1 MRPTLWRNNGPV
13 WRRSTD
19 ARSVWR
25 HRPCRPLYSIY
36 SVLCTPWPSP
46 FLFLFCFFPFV
57 IIILTKKNKKTR
69 TLERKKEKKNI
80 KNFLLLLWLVV
91 AVCVYDILIHEIIG
105 WQPSSRRHW
114 TRKSFPLFIGSAL
127 CESLRPAERRAPATS
142 PSAYSFIFLIFSS
155 FPRIVRPLSGITAAA
170 NWDRTLSLLSFFLFL
185 YTASKKQY
193 C

>member
-1 MRPTLWRNNGPV
+1 MVRYGAA
-13 WRRSTD
+13 RRTRAPYD
-19 ARSVWR
+19 DIDRAGHYIRYIVCCVHHDR
-25 HRPCRPLYSIY
+25 HLFYS
-36 SVLCTPWPSP
+36 
-46 FLFLFCFFPFV
+46 FFCFFPFV

-170 NWDRTLSLLSFFLFL
+170 N
-185 YTASKKQY
+185 
-193 C
+193 